1 MGRDAAMT
9 ELEQLDFKIHSTE
22 IKLWNARDYYQYST
36 MCGSIENRVDAMVRC
51 RQLESQLAELRR
63 QRALMTGGDKS

>member
-1 MGRDAAMT
+1 MT

-22 IKLWNARDYYQYST
+22 NKLRNARNYYHFTT
-36 MCGSIENRVDAMVRC
+36 MCGSIENRVDAMLRC

-63 QRALMTGGDKS
+63 QRALMTGGDKHESG